1 MRPVSG
7 RSAEMEAGPPTTSG
21 PLTDVAQGADACDAT
36 IAMQNNAGS
45 SASPS
50 WKE

>member
-1 MRPVSG
+1 MRDPAPS
-7 RSAEMEAGPPTTSG
+7 PTATETGG

-36 IAMQNNAGS
+36 MTMQHNVGS